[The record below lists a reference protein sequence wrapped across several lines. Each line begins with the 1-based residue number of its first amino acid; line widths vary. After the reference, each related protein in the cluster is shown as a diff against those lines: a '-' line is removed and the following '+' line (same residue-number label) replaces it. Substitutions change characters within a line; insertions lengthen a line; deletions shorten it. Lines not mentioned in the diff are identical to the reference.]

1 MGHGK
6 QEANHV
12 GCEIF
17 NVGDPNAGMGWVE
30 LFLKRGH
37 ANIER

>member
-6 QEANHV
+6 QGANHV

-17 NVGDPNAGMGWVE
+17 NVRDPNASMGGTN
-30 LFLKRGH
+30 LKKG
-37 ANIER
+37 ACQY